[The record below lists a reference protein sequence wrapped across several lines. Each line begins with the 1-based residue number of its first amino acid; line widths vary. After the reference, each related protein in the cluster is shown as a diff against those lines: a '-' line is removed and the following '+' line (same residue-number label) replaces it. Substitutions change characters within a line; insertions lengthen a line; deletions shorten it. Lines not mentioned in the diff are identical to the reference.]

1 MKRLTLILLLFLT
14 AFAATA
20 PLAAQNTKKQESKK
34 AKLQKEIGIIND
46 QLKSNAAKSRDAL
59 SSLTL
64 VRKQIS
70 LRNELIAESNR
81 EIDSLSRAINWRESR
96 ITALEG
102 RLDTLQTLYGRLVMK
117 AYKTRDEKIW
127 YMYILSAD
135 NLGQAWRRASYLR
148 GFSKEMSRQAKQ
160 VRAVRDTLSVERDS
174 LAALKVT
181 AGEIKAQRVA
191 DVQQLK
197 GEEDTAQKLVTT
209 LDKERARY
217 EKQLAAKRKEV
228 EALNREIAE
237 IIRKATASSSK
248 KSTGGKTASSTV
260 DEKLSNEFASN
271 KGRLPWPVDGT
282 VTDTFGERNHP
293 VYKNV
298 KLPFNNGVTVTTA
311 VAAPVKAVF
320 NGEVTQVVVMP
331 GYNKCVLVRHGSY
344 FTFYC
349 RLGTVNVNSG
359 DKVKTGQVLGYVDT
373 IGGETSLHFQL
384 WSGRQPQ
391 NPENWLK

>member
-1 MKRLTLILLLFLT
+1 MKRLAIILMLFLT
-14 AFAATA
+14 ALAAGQ

-70 LRNELIAESNR
+70 LRNDLIAESNR
-81 EIDSLSRAINWRESR
+81 EIDSLSRAISSRETR
-96 ITALEG
+96 ISALEG

-117 AYKTRDEKIW
+117 AYKTRDEKVW
-127 YMYILSAD
+127 YMYILSAED
-135 NLGQAWRRASYLR
+135 LGQAWRRASYLR

-160 VRAVRDTLSVERDS
+160 VRAVRDTLSAERDS
-174 LAALKVT
+174 LSALKVT
-181 AGEIKAQRVA
+181 AGALRAQRVA
-191 DVQQLK
+191 DVEQLR
-197 GEEDTAQKLVTT
+197 GEENTAQQLVTT
-209 LDKERARY
+209 LDKERSRY

-248 KSTGGKTASSTV
+248 KTTGGKTASSTV

-311 VAAPVKAVF
+311 AAAPVKAVF

>member
-1 MKRLTLILLLFLT
+1 
-14 AFAATA
+14 
-20 PLAAQNTKKQESKK
+20 
-34 AKLQKEIGIIND
+34 
-46 QLKSNAAKSRDAL
+46 
-59 SSLTL
+59 
-64 VRKQIS
+64 
-70 LRNELIAESNR
+70 
-81 EIDSLSRAINWRESR
+81 
-96 ITALEG
+96 
-102 RLDTLQTLYGRLVMK
+102 
-117 AYKTRDEKIW
+117 
-127 YMYILSAD
+127 
-135 NLGQAWRRASYLR
+135 
-148 GFSKEMSRQAKQ
+148 
-160 VRAVRDTLSVERDS
+160 
-174 LAALKVT
+174 
-181 AGEIKAQRVA
+181 
-191 DVQQLK
+191 
-197 GEEDTAQKLVTT
+197 
-209 LDKERARY
+209 
-217 EKQLAAKRKEV
+217 
-228 EALNREIAE
+228 
-237 IIRKATASSSK
+237 
-248 KSTGGKTASSTV
+248 
-260 DEKLSNEFASN
+260 
-271 KGRLPWPVDGT
+271 

>member
-1 MKRLTLILLLFLT
+1 MKRLSLILILFLT
-14 AFAATA
+14 AIAAMA

-102 RLDTLQTLYGRLVMK
+102 RLDTLQTFYGRLVMK
-117 AYKTRDEKIW
+117 AYKTRDEKVW

-160 VRAVRDTLSVERDS
+160 VRAVRDTLSAERDS

-197 GEEDTAQKLVTT
+197 GEEDTAQQLVTT

-248 KSTGGKTASSTV
+248 KSSGGKTASSTV

>member
-311 VAAPVKAVF
+311 VAAPVRAVF